1 MSQTETLMLLA
12 SQVEERRKVV
22 LDDLGLGV
30 RDHLA
35 YVSAVGE
42 MAGYMR
48 VQQLISEMIQAGKT
62 EDEAFERERK
72 IVEEEW
78 RSDLG
83 ATKRYLDKFYPY
95 LYRNSLLLERL
106 PIGDIEVIRNFKYE
120 DARDYYRKWYQP
132 NLMGLFV
139 IGDVDVNQIT
149 VSYTHLTLPTTP
161 YV

>member
-48 VQQLISEMIQAGKT
+48 IQQLISEMIQAGKT
-62 EDEAFERERK
+62 EDEAFESSPTDSVVK
-72 IVEEEW
+72 ID
-78 RSDLG
+78 S
-83 ATKRYLDKFYPY
+83 KRGGK
-95 LYRNSLLLERL
+95 
-106 PIGDIEVIRNFKYE
+106 
-120 DARDYYRKWYQP
+120 
-132 NLMGLFV
+132 
-139 IGDVDVNQIT
+139 
-149 VSYTHLTLPTTP
+149 
-161 YV
+161 